1 MTSDHSAPSRVS
13 YSFIRANIKLF
24 NKFEVLSRLVGKT
37 FATQQLRPIGRLHSH
52 FAGVRTELDY
62 TRFGRFLFP
71 NEHWNQPLFYYTGFG
86 MDDHSGVVK
95 GYVTALAPST
105 RETVR
110 LYRRC
115 VLPKSMWL
123 PAHLRHLAAQW
134 DAYGLEV
141 IVAIDNASDFTSYG
155 ASLMFL
161 VNGTI
166 ILRMPVKRG
175 DLKGSIERL
184 IRTVEDQHISTQSG
198 YVARAYVG
206 FDDRYSQVRM
216 KAMLAAD
223 ETVAQAEDKLAH
235 YLVERLNQAPHPQFG
250 KPKIHVFRESQE
262 RYPLIMPCGMNHI
275 RTTFALT
282 YSVGLSREGVE
293 VEGFKFNSRELFE
306 AFLRFNGKVIVKLDP
321 DDIRTV
327 LVLVPG
333 AADPIPAAMT
343 TLDLNFACSLELAKA
358 ILTRV
363 ATRHPGDD
371 SWMLDINHEF
381 LMELDRLQSKPVEPT
396 LGKSTAHDATAAAH
410 ASRAPATAPTT
421 APPRPRLSD
430 LLQGSELGDD
440 DE

>member
-1 MTSDHSAPSRVS
+1 MTQEDAAPPRVS
-13 YSFIRANIKLF
+13 YSFIRANIKRF
-24 NKFEVLSRLVGKT
+24 NKFEVLSRLVGKM

-71 NEHWNQPLFYYTGFG
+71 NEHWNQPLFYYTGLG

-123 PAHLRHLAAQW
+123 PAHLKHLAAEW
-134 DAYGLEV
+134 DAFGCEV
-141 IVAIDNASDFTSYG
+141 IVAIDNAPDFTSYG

-198 YVARAYVG
+198 YVPRAYAG
-206 FDDRYSQVRM
+206 FDDRYTQVRL

-223 ETVAQAEDKLAH
+223 ETVAQAEDRMAV

-250 KPKIHVFRESQE
+250 KPKIQVFRESQE
-262 RYPLIMPCGMNHI
+262 RYPLILPCGLNNI

-282 YSVGLSREGVE
+282 YSVNLSREGVE
-293 VEGFKFNSRELFE
+293 VEGFKFNSKELFE
-306 AFLRFNGKVIVKLDP
+306 AFLRYSGKVIVKLDP

-327 LVLVPG
+327 LVLLPG
-333 AADPIPAAMT
+333 APTPIEAAMT
-343 TLDLNFACSLELAKA
+343 TLDLHFACSLELAKA
-358 ILTRV
+358 VLARV
-363 ATRHPGDD
+363 AAQHPGDD
-371 SWMLDINHEF
+371 GWMQDPNHEF
-381 LMELDRLQSKPVEPT
+381 LMEMGRLQSKPIEPT
-396 LGKSTAHDATAAAH
+396 PGKSAAHDATAAAH
-410 ASRAPATAPTT
+410 ASRAPT
-421 APPRPRLSD
+421 APPKPAPPSPRLSD